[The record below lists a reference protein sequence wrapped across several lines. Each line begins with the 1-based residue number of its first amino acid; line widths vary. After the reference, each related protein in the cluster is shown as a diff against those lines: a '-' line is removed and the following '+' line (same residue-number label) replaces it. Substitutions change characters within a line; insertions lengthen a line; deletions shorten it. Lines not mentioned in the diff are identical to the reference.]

1 MNLASGQPDPPVDL
15 GVPGTASIWLSD
27 NVGDVV
33 YRVPLHMK

>member
-1 MNLASGQPDPPVDL
+1 MPTPNAAAY
-15 GVPGTASIWLSD
+15 TAFDSIWLSD